1 MQTHLQILGELSD
14 MVNLIEEDIEQSA
27 ARCRELANMVINVNS
42 NRKIEYQYWLKSLHG
57 EYKLHAKNDKDALKE
72 AEEKVGNFG
81 SENIFSVYREFIK
94 YLE

>member
-1 MQTHLQILGELSD
+1 
-14 MVNLIEEDIEQSA
+14 MVTNI
-27 ARCRELANMVINVNS
+27 S

-81 SENIFSVYREFIK
+81 SENIFSVYQEFIK